1 MFLKTKIGLT
11 VFALYEILAVL
22 LLHCPNTCNW
32 MFGLS
37 FCADSVL
44 KYFIWCIAVP
54 LVVFLVVMWIMEIIR
69 RIRRRRSLL
78 YKARHAVRN
87 MASNIRDR
95 VSESIS
101 SGDMEK
107 LISVALVAGLKKYS
121 AKNPRAHR
129 LLNEIMSGTPDN
141 IDVEYSEYE
150 DDDDD
155 YDMYEEEYASPS
167 KSTSKPQKKK
177 KKKKQ

>member
-1 MFLKTKIGLT
+1 
-11 VFALYEILAVL
+11 
-22 LLHCPNTCNW
+22 
-32 MFGLS
+32 
-37 FCADSVL
+37 
-44 KYFIWCIAVP
+44 
-54 LVVFLVVMWIMEIIR
+54 
-69 RIRRRRSLL
+69 
-78 YKARHAVRN
+78 
-87 MASNIRDR
+87 
-95 VSESIS
+95 
-101 SGDMEK
+101 MEK

-167 KSTSKPQKKK
+167 RSTSKPQKKSK
-177 KKKKQ
+177 TKKQ